1 MANPMSATLPID
13 NRFVID
19 FLDPAQTLRWAS
31 VNDRVMGGLSTS
43 QATATAEGMAFGGVV
58 SLDNNGGFA
67 SIRALPC
74 EYGLDGVIALVL
86 RVRGDGKAYKFGMR
100 TDKAFD
106 GVQYQ
111 MRFATQAGEWRDI
124 RLPIN
129 EFQPT
134 FRGRTVQAPTLDP
147 ARIRV
152 FGLLISDRQA
162 GPFRLVVES
171 IKAQF

>member
-1 MANPMSATLPID
+1 MSATLPID

-31 VNDRVMGGLSTS
+31 VNDRVMGGVSTS
-43 QATATAEGMAFGGVV
+43 QATATAEGMAFSGLV

-67 SIRALPC
+67 SIRALPSNYRLA
-74 EYGLDGVIALVL
+74 EAVELVL
-86 RVRGDGKAYKFGMR
+86 RVRGDGKAYKFGIR
-100 TDKAFD
+100 TDDAYD

-111 MRFATQAGEWRDI
+111 ARFATLDGEWQDI
-124 RLPIN
+124 CLPISD
-129 EFQPT
+129 FQPN

-147 ARIRV
+147 ARSRV

-171 IKAQF
+171 IHAQF

>member
-1 MANPMSATLPID
+1 MSAMLPID

-31 VNDRVMGGLSTS
+31 VNDRVMGGVSTS
-43 QATATAEGMAFGGVV
+43 QATATNEGLAFSGVV

-100 TDKAFD
+100 TDEA
-106 GVQYQ
+106 
-111 MRFATQAGEWRDI
+111 
-124 RLPIN
+124 
-129 EFQPT
+129 
-134 FRGRTVQAPTLDP
+134 
-147 ARIRV
+147 
-152 FGLLISDRQA
+152 
-162 GPFRLVVES
+162 
-171 IKAQF
+171 

>member
-1 MANPMSATLPID
+1 MNERLVT
-13 NRFVID
+13 D
-19 FLDPAQTLRWAS
+19 FRDAAQVQKWMP
-31 VNDRVMGGLSTS
+31 VNDRVMGGVSTS

-58 SLDNNGGFA
+58 SLANNGGFA

-74 EYGLDGVIALVL
+74 EYSLDGAIAIIL
-86 RVRGDGKAYKFGMR
+86 RVRGDGKTYKFGIR
-100 TDKAFD
+100 TDDAFD

-111 MRFATQAGEWRDI
+111 ARFATLDGEWRDI
-124 RLPIN
+124 RLPIH

-134 FRGRTVQAPTLDP
+134 FRGQAVQAPALDP

>member
-1 MANPMSATLPID
+1 MGVQIRIP
-13 NRFVID
+13 NRLVID
-19 FLDPAQTLRWAS
+19 FRDPAQVLGWTP
-31 VNDRVMGGLSTS
+31 VNDRVMGGMSTS
-43 QATATAEGMAFGGVV
+43 QVLSTADGMAFSGLV

-67 SIRALPC
+67 SIRVLPR
-74 EYGLDGVIALVL
+74 EYGLAGAIALVL
-86 RVRGDGKAYKFGMR
+86 RVRGDGKTYKVGIR
-100 TDKAFD
+100 TDDAYD

-111 MRFATQAGEWRDI
+111 SRFTTQAGKWQDI

-129 EFQPT
+129 EFHPT

-147 ARIRV
+147 VRIRV

-171 IKAQF
+171 IQAQF

>member
-1 MANPMSATLPID
+1 MSATLPID

-19 FLDPAQTLRWAS
+19 FLDPAQVSGWNP

-67 SIRALPC
+67 WISALPC
-74 EYGLDGVIALVL
+74 EYCLAGAVGLIL
-86 RVRGDGKAYKFGMR
+86 RVQGDGKAYKFGIR
-100 TDKAFD
+100 TEDAFD

-111 MRFATQAGEWRDI
+111 SRFATHSGEWQDI
-124 RLPIN
+124 RLPLN

-171 IKAQF
+171 IQAQF

>member
-1 MANPMSATLPID
+1 MNAALPID
-13 NRFVID
+13 NRLVID
-19 FLDPAQTLRWAS
+19 FLDPAQTLRWTP
-31 VNDRVMGGLSTS
+31 VNDRVMGGVSTG
-43 QATATAEGMAFGGVV
+43 QATATAEGLVFSGVV

-74 EYGLDGVIALVL
+74 EYSLTGAVALVL
-86 RVRGDGKAYKFGMR
+86 RVRGDGKTYKVGIR
-100 TDKAFD
+100 TDDAYD

-111 MRFATQAGEWRDI
+111 SRFTTQAGKWQDI

-129 EFQPT
+129 EFHPT

-147 ARIRV
+147 VRIRV

-171 IKAQF
+171 IQAQF